1 MPLNHPESTS
11 SPALFPPQTTGLLI
25 ASDLGSAPRLH
36 GPYPL
41 RLSPVR
47 RGEAEAQEGNALSTQ
62 VQLGADP
69 RPGLPSLGPPG
80 GPRQPPQRKRDR
92 RTEAQRGG
100 SSGISGPQAER
111 APGAGWALTW
121 GSAASK
127 AEHSD
132 PAPASAT
139 SPSGPW
145 AWIPWTL
152 LTHLC
157 LRSMRTNSMPL
168 AGLGF
173 SQPRSQGA
181 KRRLSGSESQSAASP
196 QVRSGPRGPG
206 GIESPSGWSLACK
219 CGL

>member
-1 MPLNHPESTS
+1 M
-11 SPALFPPQTTGLLI
+11 GLHI
-25 ASDLGSAPRLH
+25 ASGLGSAPRLH
-36 GPYPL
+36 GLYPL

-69 RPGLPSLGPPG
+69 RPGVPSLGPPG
-80 GPRQPPQRKRDR
+80 GPQQPLQRKRGR

-100 SSGISGPQAER
+100 SSGTSGPQAER
-111 APGAGWALTW
+111 APGAGWALTG

-127 AEHSD
+127 AKHGD

-157 LRSMRTNSMPL
+157 LRSMRANSAPL
-168 AGLGF
+168 ADWVFPSLARRVPSAGSQVLSRSLQPAPRLG
-173 SQPRSQGA
+173 Q
-181 KRRLSGSESQSAASP
+181 
-196 QVRSGPRGPG
+196 GPG
-206 GIESPSGWSLACK
+206 GWDRAPLRVEP
-219 CGL
+219 GL